1 MPTQEERLSTLER
14 KVAALELERLYE
26 QRKAE
31 ESTPSK
37 QAYNA
42 NEINQNLTMLLG
54 VAAGQEKDIKAIKEN
69 VSSIRDRLES
79 VEQRLGRLET
89 RFEEHT
95 ALLTQ
100 ILARLS

>member
-1 MPTQEERLSTLER
+1 MPTQEDRLSTLER

-42 NEINQNLTMLLG
+42 NEINQNLTILLG

-69 VSSIRDRLES
+69 VSSIKDRLES

>member
-1 MPTQEERLSTLER
+1 MPTQEDRLSTLER

-37 QAYNA
+37 LAYNA
-42 NEINQNLTMLLG
+42 NEINQNLTILLG

-69 VSSIRDRLES
+69 VSSIKDRLES

-89 RFEEHT
+89 RFEEHM

>member
-1 MPTQEERLSTLER
+1 MPTQEDRLSTLER

-42 NEINQNLTMLLG
+42 DELW
-54 VAAGQEKDIKAIKEN
+54 
-69 VSSIRDRLES
+69 
-79 VEQRLGRLET
+79 
-89 RFEEHT
+89 
-95 ALLTQ
+95 
-100 ILARLS
+100 